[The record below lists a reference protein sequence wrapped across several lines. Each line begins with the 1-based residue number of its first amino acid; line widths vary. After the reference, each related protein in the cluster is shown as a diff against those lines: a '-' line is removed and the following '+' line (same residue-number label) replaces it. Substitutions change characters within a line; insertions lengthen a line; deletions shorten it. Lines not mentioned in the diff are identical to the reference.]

1 MITARAV
8 LWIIGFLG
16 AMYALI
22 GLFEGLPQVG
32 IGIAVTATSV
42 VGWGLLDWLEERQ

>member
-1 MITARAV
+1 MIVARTV

-16 AMYALI
+16 CMYALI

-32 IGIAVTATSV
+32 FGMAVAATTII
-42 VGWGLLDWLEERQ
+42 GWGLIDWLEER

>member
-1 MITARAV
+1 MIAARAA

-16 AMYALI
+16 CMYALI

-32 IGIAVTATSV
+32 FGMAVAATTII
-42 VGWGLLDWLEERQ
+42 GWGLIDWLEERQ

>member
-1 MITARAV
+1 MMGARIA
-8 LWIIGFLG
+8 LWLIGFLG
-16 AMYALI
+16 TMYALI

-42 VGWGLLDWLEERQ
+42 VGWGFCDWLEER